1 MATDPDGH
9 GNMYEHQHHF
19 WRDAL
24 GPGQGLNSLTNKFLR
39 FLEMDFANLERDL
52 RNTPNGEQIGQF
64 FSWGFLP
71 VF

>member
-1 MATDPDGH
+1 MF
-9 GNMYEHQHHF
+9 EHQHRF

-24 GPGQGLNSLTNKFLR
+24 GPGQALNSLTINFLR

-52 RNTPNGEQIGQF
+52 RNTPNGEQLGRV
-64 FSWGFLP
+64 FSWVFLP